1 MAEPA
6 LLAPD
11 PALREPDATDGR
23 RVVQVALA
31 LCVLLAACI
40 GLSLWLAHDLA
51 RHYARPPT
59 MRLTAL
65 PATAGPPLEPDPAA
79 TLAQFRAQKAA
90 LLEGYGWVDRAH
102 GVAHIPIDVAMRILA
117 AQSAAASAARTGG
130 RPR

>member
-11 PALREPDATDGR
+11 PVLRERDATDGR
-23 RVVQVALA
+23 RVTLVALA
-31 LCVLLAACI
+31 LIALLAACV
-40 GLSLWLAHDLA
+40 GVSLWLAHDLA
-51 RHYARPPT
+51 RRYARPPAVQP
-59 MRLTAL
+59 TAL
-65 PATAGPPLEPDPAA
+65 PATAGPSLEPDPAA

-102 GVAHIPIDVAMRILA
+102 GIAHVPIDVAMRILA
-117 AQSAAASAARTGG
+117 TQAAAAAAAGTGG